1 MIYFKVIIYI
11 LQALS
16 VFFLCMA
23 SYFAGISHQLKKNI
37 KERARRFETD
47 VLRVTDPQTGD
58 YKPEV
63 LKARLED
70 ANKNSWQNRK

>member
-11 LQALS
+11 LQAQA

-23 SYFAGISHQLKKNI
+23 SYFSGMSHELKKNI
-37 KERARRFETD
+37 KERAKRFETD
-47 VLRVTDPQTGD
+47 EPRFTDPQTGD

-63 LKARLED
+63 LKARLE
-70 ANKNSWQNRK
+70 AAKNSLQNRK